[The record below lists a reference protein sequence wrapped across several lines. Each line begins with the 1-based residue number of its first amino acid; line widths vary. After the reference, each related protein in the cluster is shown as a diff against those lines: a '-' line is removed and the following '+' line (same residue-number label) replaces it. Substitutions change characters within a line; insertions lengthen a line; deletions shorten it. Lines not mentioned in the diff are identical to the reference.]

1 MITQKYNKEIFP
13 LFIILFAGFLYSAEQ
28 KVYRVPIQ
36 GVIDLG
42 LPTFIERVIE
52 EAEKD
57 QVEVMEKLGFSSY
70 HVVGHDRG
78 ARVGLRLALDF
89 PDRVLSF
96 TPLDVVPS
104 ETAFRNM
111 NSDLSFAWFHWHLM
125 RQPYPL
131 PETLI
136 GNSAKVYLDFLFER
150 WTAIEGAI
158 TNEAYQEYL
167 RCFNN
172 TETIRSTCLDYRSV
186 EQDILHDQLDL
197 KNKLKCPV
205 LVLWAG
211 NMQKRKGWQTG
222 NVLNM
227 IDVWKEIKLA
237 TNEICISK
245 GGTVTHHHAV
255 GRDHRPNG
263 YDNQRPDLFKEIL
276 TAAKYKVDP
285 NGIMNP
291 GVLIDPENKNIDNW
305 LK

>member
-1 MITQKYNKEIFP
+1 MFNQFKKININTSGAKINLVYGGKGEPVLLLHGYPQTHVMWHKIAPVLAEKFTVVAPDLRGYGDSSKPFEEGNLEIYCKRNM
-13 LFIILFAGFLYSAEQ
+13 A
-28 KVYRVPIQ
+28 
-36 GVIDLG
+36 
-42 LPTFIERVIE
+42 
-52 EAEKD
+52 KD
-57 QVEVMEKLGFSSY
+57 QVEVMQELGLSSY
-70 HVVGHDRG
+70 HIVGHDRG
-78 ARVGLRLALDF
+78 ARVGLRLALDY

-96 TPLDVVPS
+96 TSLDVVPS

-150 WTAIEGAI
+150 WTAVEGAI

-186 EQDILHDQLDL
+186 KQDIFHDQLDL

-227 IDVWKEIKLA
+227 IDVWKERAENVI
-237 TNEICISK
+237 
-245 GGTVTHHHAV
+245 
-255 GRDHRPNG
+255 GRSIDSGHFLPEES
-263 YDNQRPDLFKEIL
+263 PD
-276 TAAKYKVDP
+276 D
-285 NGIMNP
+285 
-291 GVLIDPENKNIDNW
+291 VLIELVNFFNHINDRK
-305 LK
+305 

>member
-1 MITQKYNKEIFP
+1 MFNQFKKININTSGAKINLVYGGKGEPVLLLHGYPQTHVMWHKIAP
-13 LFIILFAGFLYSAEQ
+13 ALAEQ
-28 KVYRVPIQ
+28 FSV
-36 GVIDLG
+36 VIPDLRG
-42 LPTFIERVIE
+42 YGDSSKPFEERNLEIYCKRNM
-52 EAEKD
+52 AKD

-150 WTAIEGAI
+150 WTAVEGAI

-197 KNKLKCPV
+197 KSKLKCPV

-227 IDVWKEIKLA
+227 IDVWKERAENVI
-237 TNEICISK
+237 
-245 GGTVTHHHAV
+245 
-255 GRDHRPNG
+255 GRSIDSGHFLPEES
-263 YDNQRPDLFKEIL
+263 PD
-276 TAAKYKVDP
+276 D
-285 NGIMNP
+285 
-291 GVLIDPENKNIDNW
+291 VLIELVNFFNHINDRK
-305 LK
+305 

>member
-1 MITQKYNKEIFP
+1 MFNQFKKININTSGAKINLVYGGKGEPVLLLHGYPQTHVMWHKIAP
-13 LFIILFAGFLYSAEQ
+13 ALAEQ
-28 KVYRVPIQ
+28 FSV
-36 GVIDLG
+36 VIPDLRG
-42 LPTFIERVIE
+42 YGDSSKPFE
-52 EAEKD
+52 EGNLEIYCKRNMAKD

-227 IDVWKEIKLA
+227 IDVWQERAENVI
-237 TNEICISK
+237 
-245 GGTVTHHHAV
+245 
-255 GRDHRPNG
+255 GRSIDSGHFLPEES
-263 YDNQRPDLFKEIL
+263 PD
-276 TAAKYKVDP
+276 D
-285 NGIMNP
+285 
-291 GVLIDPENKNIDNW
+291 VLIELVNFFNHINDRK
-305 LK
+305 

>member
-1 MITQKYNKEIFP
+1 MFNQFKKININTSGAKINLVYGGKGEPVLLLHGYPQTHVMWHKIAP
-13 LFIILFAGFLYSAEQ
+13 ALAEQ
-28 KVYRVPIQ
+28 FSV
-36 GVIDLG
+36 VIPDLRG
-42 LPTFIERVIE
+42 YGDSSKPFE
-52 EAEKD
+52 EGNLEIYCKRNMAKD

-150 WTAIEGAI
+150 WTAVEGAI

-227 IDVWKEIKLA
+227 IDVWKERAENVI
-237 TNEICISK
+237 
-245 GGTVTHHHAV
+245 
-255 GRDHRPNG
+255 GRSIDSGHFLPEES
-263 YDNQRPDLFKEIL
+263 PD
-276 TAAKYKVDP
+276 D
-285 NGIMNP
+285 
-291 GVLIDPENKNIDNW
+291 VLIELVNFFNHINDRK
-305 LK
+305 

>member
-1 MITQKYNKEIFP
+1 MFNQFKKININTSGAKINLVYGGKGEPVLLLHGYPQTHVMWHKIAPVLAEKFTVVAPDLRGYGDSSKPFEEGNLEIYCKRNM
-13 LFIILFAGFLYSAEQ
+13 A
-28 KVYRVPIQ
+28 
-36 GVIDLG
+36 
-42 LPTFIERVIE
+42 
-52 EAEKD
+52 KD
-57 QVEVMEKLGFSSY
+57 QVEVMQELGLSSY
-70 HVVGHDRG
+70 HIVGHDRG

-150 WTAIEGAI
+150 WTAVEGAI

-186 EQDILHDQLDL
+186 KQDIFHDQLDL

-227 IDVWKEIKLA
+227 IDVWKERAENVI
-237 TNEICISK
+237 
-245 GGTVTHHHAV
+245 
-255 GRDHRPNG
+255 GRSIDSGHFLPEES
-263 YDNQRPDLFKEIL
+263 PD
-276 TAAKYKVDP
+276 D
-285 NGIMNP
+285 
-291 GVLIDPENKNIDNW
+291 VLIELVNFFNHINDRK
-305 LK
+305 